1 MDDMLAEA
9 LELRGLSFY
18 SDLFTG
24 YVRTLI
30 AHGATE
36 LVDDLATLL
45 NTEEHITNADLIDK
59 LRNFVQTAQEQLL
72 QQHGIVM
79 ELSCLAERDDVLET
93 LLQIQHTDEAVVYAT
108 IIESYEDPIL
118 VLCDIVAHAQG
129 TTSDNYL
136 PHIVAVNDSLWDRC
150 YQLLMMQITDLPETP
165 KPIDAERKLKVKQ
178 YYETYNN
185 PVTEGYSNQAFQ
197 YGEMPDSILKKI
209 DLAYQDMNSRS
220 PETPKWI
227 AENIYGV
234 LLFSGTRL
242 EKFMEVGRLVIDEHV
257 IEPALS
263 MSSQSAFSQLCIR
276 GGKRAST

>member
-1 MDDMLAEA
+1 MDDMLAED

-45 NTEEHITNADLIDK
+45 NTEEHITNADLLDK

-79 ELSCLAERDDVLET
+79 ELSCLNERDDVLET

-150 YQLLMMQITDLPETP
+150 YQLLMTQITDLPETP

-185 PVTEGYSNQAFQ
+185 PVTEGYTNQAFQ